1 MTQTIPLRMTKDELA
16 NSLTHGLGILL
27 GIIAIPFLGAKAII
41 SGNLSA
47 IIGSGMFGLGFMMV
61 FTFSTLYHSIVQ
73 PDIKKTFRILDH
85 ISIYFMIAGS
95 YTPFI
100 LIYMPSKTGYII
112 LAVQWILTFLGTIY
126 KIFFTGKFKWF
137 STIVYLAMGW
147 MIVLVIGPF
156 VDSLPLL
163 SLWLIVAGGLLYTV
177 GVIFYKWYSLPYH
190 HAIWHVFV
198 LAASICHFVA
208 VWVAVK

>member
-1 MTQTIPLRMTKDELA
+1 MTKDELA

>member
-47 IIGSGMFGLGFMMV
+47 IIGSGMFGFGFMMV

-112 LAVQWILTFLGTIY
+112 LAVQWILTLLGTIY

-177 GVIFYKWYSLPYH
+177 GVVFYKWYSLPYH

>member
-1 MTQTIPLRMTKDELA
+1 MTQAISLRMNKDELA

-47 IIGSGMFGLGFMMV
+47 IIGSGMFGFGFMMV

-112 LAVQWILTFLGTIY
+112 LGIQWILTFLGTIY

-177 GVIFYKWYSLPYH
+177 GVVFYKWYSLPYH

-208 VWVAVK
+208 VWIAVK

>member
-1 MTQTIPLRMTKDELA
+1 MTQTIPLRMNKDELA
-16 NSLTHGLGILL
+16 NSLTHGVGILL

-73 PDIKKTFRILDH
+73 PDVKKTFRILDH

-112 LAVQWILTFLGTIY
+112 LAIQWILTFLGTIY

-177 GVIFYKWYSLPYH
+177 GVVFYKWYSLPYH